1 MADNDNNNKCPLC
14 GKPVTE
20 GESFC
25 KDCQE
30 IAQNAYPE
38 ELLTRQEIEE
48 ILEDEGEE
56 LVEAAAE
63 EPESVDEADRP
74 RQESFS
80 QANKKWLVFL
90 GIGIGLLIAVGA
102 FSSYNFIQR
111 KSAEETEVAYWH
123 KSIEENTPLSYSKYL
138 VQYPDGKYVVE
149 AEAKIRELRENERK
163 EWEGLR
169 NSNNVDAL
177 FRFMTDHPETPYT
190 REIRHAIDS
199 LSWMT
204 TANENTAAAYLA
216 YIENVKLGRY
226 TGEYEEVAQQKYDY
240 LSQLKTVEGENLT
253 AVKTVLTN
261 FFKSLSATDGKDLA
275 KVTGDSIQRFYTSY
289 NKTPHAIIDSL
300 KAHRKSAKIK
310 TIVYS
315 YIPDSI
321 EVIQDNKG
329 IYFITAPVSEEIT
342 FTDRK
347 KKKESTTYNVNM
359 EMNDKKQVMILY
371 KTGVK
376 QTGKLSK

>member
-1 MADNDNNNKCPLC
+1 MADNDNENKCPLC
-14 GKPVTE
+14 GKQAAE
-20 GESFC
+20 GDNFC

-38 ELLTRQEIEE
+38 ELLTRQEIDE

-56 LVEAAAE
+56 LVEVVSE
-63 EPESVDEADRP
+63 ESEAVTVADP
-74 RQESFS
+74 PQQESFS
-80 QANKKWLVFL
+80 QSNKKWLVFL

-111 KSAEETEVAYWH
+111 KSADETETAYWH

-149 AEAKIRELRENERK
+149 AETKIRVLRENERK
-163 EWEGLR
+163 EWEELR

-199 LSWMT
+199 LSWIT
-204 TANENTAAAYLA
+204 TTKENTAAAYLA

-226 TGEYEEVAQQKYDY
+226 TGEYEELAQQKYDY
-240 LSQLKTVEGENLT
+240 LSQLKKVEGEDLT
-253 AVKTVLTN
+253 AVKTVLTKL
-261 FFKSLSATDGKDLA
+261 FKSLSETDAKDLV
-275 KVTGDSIQRFYTSY
+275 KVTGDSIHRFYSSQ
-289 NKTPHAIIDSL
+289 NKASRAIIDSL
-300 KAHRKSAKIK
+300 KAHRKSDKIK
-310 TIVYS
+310 TVVYA

-321 EVIQDNKG
+321 EVIKDNKG

-342 FTDRK
+342 FNDRK
-347 KKKESTTYNVNM
+347 KKKERASYTINM
-359 EMNDKKQVMILY
+359 EMNDKKQVKVLY
-371 KTGVK
+371 KAG
-376 QTGKLSK
+376 SK

>member
-1 MADNDNNNKCPLC
+1 MADNDNDNKCPLC
-14 GKPVTE
+14 GKPAAE
-20 GESFC
+20 GETFC

-63 EPESVDEADRP
+63 EPEPVDEADRP

-138 VQYPDGKYVVE
+138 VQYPDGKYVPE
-149 AEAKIRELRENERK
+149 AEAKIRQLREDERK

-199 LSWMT
+199 LSWIT
-204 TANENTAAAYLA
+204 TTTVNTAATYLA
-216 YIENVKLGRY
+216 YLENVKLGRY
-226 TGEYEEVAQQKYDY
+226 TGEYEIQAQQKYDY
-240 LSQLKTVEGENLT
+240 LSQLKTVEGEVLT
-253 AVKTVLTN
+253 AVKTVLTS
-261 FFKSLSATDGKDLA
+261 FFKSLSDADSKDLA
-275 KVTGDSIQRFYTSY
+275 KVAGDSIHRFYSSHD
-289 NKTPHAIIDSL
+289 KTPHAIIDSL

-310 TIVYS
+310 TVVYS
-315 YIPDSI
+315 YTPDSI
-321 EVIQDNKG
+321 EVIRDNKG

-359 EMNDKKQVMILY
+359 EMNDKKQIKILY
-371 KTGVK
+371 KAGSK
-376 QTGKLSK
+376 QTHKL